1 MYEVTVVHGAGKGR
15 LCGRAGEIIV
25 MIALGRKKSMQYV
38 LHEAQDWHSH
48 RQCHSVCSNRPNLC
62 YACVHVRRALRQHF
76 QITHLTSNK
85 IPFILR
91 FLYNQVESNCLTN
104 STRSSRV
111 ERIVST

>member
-85 IPFILR
+85 IPFILQ
-91 FLYNQVESNCLTN
+91 FFYTIKLNQ
-104 STRSSRV
+104 
-111 ERIVST
+111 IVSQTVHGRRALNA